1 MERHFGVV
9 GVDGDLERIELTPL
23 QLLPQGLGVQPLR
36 LFEIEVAL
44 QLELHPA
51 NDLGL
56 LVVGEELRP
65 VQRGSEGDVFHC
77 VTAMVT
83 REDPDLDL
91 IPLPAPAWAILCMD
105 SILSIPIVD
114 FSYSCVF
121 IV

>member
-1 MERHFGVV
+1 
-9 GVDGDLERIELTPL
+9 
-23 QLLPQGLGVQPLR
+23 
-36 LFEIEVAL
+36 VAPKF
-44 QLELHPA
+44 ELHAPH
-51 NDLGL
+51 DGRL
-56 LVVGEELRP
+56 LVAGYELGP
-65 VQRGSEGDVFHC
+65 VQGGSERQIFHC